1 MYERFYHLRN
11 DPFRLLPDPRVCF
24 AHRSCAKAWA
34 YLRYALKRG
43 EGIVVVT
50 GPSGSGKTTLA
61 ERLLNDLNPAQ
72 VVSVRLIAND
82 LNPTDLLRKL
92 GYSFGLAVEGLDR
105 AMLSHR
111 IERYLIELEQS
122 QRRALVL
129 IDEAQT
135 LSHQSLE
142 SMRLL
147 TDMQSRL
154 RPVFQLI
161 LLGQEGLEGV
171 MSAPGMEQ
179 FQQRVIASCRLQTM
193 TLEETKA
200 YIEYRLEYADWAG
213 DPSVNGP
220 AVKAIYDYSHGLP
233 RHVNK
238 ICSRLLLLGS
248 TEERHALNERD
259 VTAVVRDLRD
269 ELLAP
274 LHDDTDRAAEGSQG
288 VFDLVHGLALTPSPR
303 GRVAAATSS
312 RRPASGQCPADLPPV
327 GEAASPAM
335 PAVAN
340 SQPSVRAFASRP
352 AVTSASWRRQSP
364 ASGITERGEAL
375 WHRAALWRWPRPVTV
390 GLGIVAAVAVA
401 VLSSK
406 LGGPTAKTV
415 LEVEVV
421 PKPLMDLD
429 EASME
434 GRRYVLNEDQGYLA
448 LPGADALD
456 LGDMAQHWPAG
467 TRVAEQQPFYDAVAD
482 VRRLGADSGLDDA
495 LEPVPPV
502 GDLAAVTRGV
512 VDSITQQPDSLEI
525 LALATAPAIAES
537 DSAPASPVTLAGS
550 DERLPS
556 DPDDSGTQPT
566 VVPEIGAADS
576 DDGVQNVGS
585 TPDLTGGPA
594 ESSAS
599 TESDGQHPGLDRAPI
614 PPAAAVTSTVDLEP
628 GSAAEDS
635 DIVAEPPLEP
645 YLAEQLLLVDAA
657 SLPSAARR
665 DADSEYVMGDGA
677 PVATVPMEAFDDATL
692 VETALVMDLL
702 TLADRALAENRLL
715 LPKDDSAYLY
725 LQRVLQIQP
734 DSLDARAGMQ
744 RIAQRYATL
753 ARAALH
759 SEDYDRASLYV
770 ERGRRTVPDHADIR
784 AVDGEISQALAAIEA
799 AEAAAV
805 AAAAAQRQRM
815 LAASKANADLEP
827 EEPKLSS
834 LEMLMRDVNGL

>member
-1 MYERFYHLRN
+1 MYERFYQLRN

-24 AHRSCAKAWA
+24 AHSSCAKAWA

-61 ERLLNDLNPAQ
+61 ERLLSDLNPAQ
-72 VVSVRLIAND
+72 VVSARLIAND

-92 GYSFGLAVEGLDR
+92 GYTFGLAVEGLDR

-147 TDMQSRL
+147 TDMQSRS

-161 LLGQEGLEGV
+161 LLGQEGLEAV

-200 YIEYRLEYADWAG
+200 YIEYRLECADWTG

-220 AVKAIYDYSHGLP
+220 AVKAIHDYSHGLP

-248 TEERHALNERD
+248 TEERHSLNERD

-274 LHDDTDRAAEGSQG
+274 LHGDTDRATEGSHG
-288 VFDLVHGLALTPSPR
+288 VFDPVHGLALRPSPR
-303 GRVAAATSS
+303 GRVAADASS
-312 RRPASGQCPADLPPV
+312 PRPRSGHHLEDLPPV
-327 GEAASPAM
+327 GEAASPAI
-335 PAVAN
+335 PAAADSQSLMRVVPAGGVA
-340 SQPSVRAFASRP
+340 R
-352 AVTSASWRRQSP
+352 SAHRRQKSP
-364 ASGITERGEAL
+364 ASATTERSGYL
-375 WHRAALWRWPRPVTV
+375 WHRAGLSRWPRPATA

-401 VLSSK
+401 ILSWQLS
-406 LGGPTAKTV
+406 GPTARALPAV
-415 LEVEVV
+415 AAV

-429 EASME
+429 GTSTE
-434 GRRYVLNEDQGYLA
+434 GRRSVLNEDPGYLA
-448 LPGADALD
+448 LPNAGGPD
-456 LGDMAQHWPAG
+456 LGVTLQEWPAG
-467 TRVAEQQPFYDAVAD
+467 TPVVEQTAPATAPATADTD
-482 VRRLGADSGLDDA
+482 VRRLSAISGLDDA
-495 LEPVPPV
+495 LEPMPAL

-525 LALATAPAIAES
+525 LALATAPAIAETE
-537 DSAPASPVTLAGS
+537 SA
-550 DERLPS
+550 
-556 DPDDSGTQPT
+556 T
-566 VVPEIGAADS
+566 VVPASGASGADDGLQIAVGAPNLTRDPDEGSVSTPS
-576 DDGVQNVGS
+576 DDRLS
-585 TPDLTGGPA
+585 GP
-594 ESSAS
+594 
-599 TESDGQHPGLDRAPI
+599 DRAPI
-614 PPAAAVTSTVDLEP
+614 RPDAVVTSAAVLGPGGAEEDL
-628 GSAAEDS
+628 
-635 DIVAEPPLEP
+635 DIVSRPPVGP
-645 YLAEQLLLVDAA
+645 YPAVQSLLVDAA
-657 SLPSAARR
+657 SLPPAAKL
-665 DADSEYVMGDGA
+665 DAGTANVTGA
-677 PVATVPMEAFDDATL
+677 GVPVAAAPMEAFDEATL

-715 LPKDDSAYLY
+715 LPKDDNAYLY
-725 LQRVLQIQP
+725 LQRVLEIQP
-734 DSLDARAGMQ
+734 DNLDAQAGMQ
-744 RIAQRYATL
+744 QIAQRYATL
-753 ARAALH
+753 ARAALRTQAY
-759 SEDYDRASLYV
+759 ERAALYV
-770 ERGRRTVPDHADIR
+770 ERGRRIVPDHLDIR
-784 AVDGEISQALAAIEA
+784 AVDGEISQTLAAIEVAEA
-799 AEAAAV
+799 AEAAA
-805 AAAAAQRQRM
+805 AAAERERVM
-815 LAASKANADLEP
+815 AASQANADLEP
-827 EEPKLSS
+827 AEPKLSS
-834 LEMLMRDVNGL
+834 LEMLMRDIDGL